1 MNVIETHGL
10 GKRYGRTWAL
20 KDAALAIPA
29 GYVVALVG
37 PNGAGK
43 TTLLHMSVGL
53 TRPTTG
59 RITVLGD
66 EPAGSPAALDQIA
79 FVAQDAP
86 LYKNLSVAD
95 TLHLT
100 RNLNWSWDQQH
111 AEVRLKELNIPLDRK
126 VGKLSGGQQAQLALT
141 VALAR
146 RPRLLV
152 LDEPLASL
160 DPLAR
165 HDFMASLMAAVAE
178 DGLSVVLSS
187 HVIAD
192 LERVADYLIVLSHG
206 QVQVAGE
213 VEGLL
218 AGHSALTGP
227 AAAADDVAERLA
239 VVYARRADA
248 VAQLLVRTNG
258 AAEPEPSGWE
268 AHPVGLEE
276 LVLAYL
282 RAPGAAAL
290 PGPGRSRA
298 LPLEAGQPSEVTR

>member
-1 MNVIETHGL
+1 MNVIESCGL
-10 GKRYGRTWAL
+10 GKRYGRAWAL

-43 TTLLHMSVGL
+43 TTLLHLSVGL
-53 TRPTTG
+53 TMPTAG
-59 RITVLGD
+59 QITVLGS
-66 EPAGSPAALDQIA
+66 EPAGSPAALDRIA

-95 TLHLT
+95 MLHLT
-100 RNLNWSWDQQH
+100 RNLNRRWDQQR
-111 AEVRLKELNIPLDRK
+111 AESRLKELGIPLGRK

-141 VALAR
+141 LALAR
-146 RPRLLV
+146 RPQLLV
-152 LDEPLASL
+152 LDEPLSSL

-192 LERVADYLIVLSHG
+192 LERVADYLVVLSRG

-213 VEGLL
+213 VEDLL
-218 AGHSALTGP
+218 AVHAMLTGP
-227 AAAADDVAERLA
+227 APAADDIAERVA
-239 VVYARRADA
+239 VVHGSRAGA
-248 VAQLLVRTNG
+248 VAHLLVRNAG
-258 AAEPEPSGWE
+258 AAEPVPSGWE
-268 AHPVGLEE
+268 AGPVNLEE

-282 RAPGAAAL
+282 REPGAAAL
-290 PGPGRSRA
+290 PGPVSTTARA
-298 LPLEAGQPSEVTR
+298 AHGTGIPA